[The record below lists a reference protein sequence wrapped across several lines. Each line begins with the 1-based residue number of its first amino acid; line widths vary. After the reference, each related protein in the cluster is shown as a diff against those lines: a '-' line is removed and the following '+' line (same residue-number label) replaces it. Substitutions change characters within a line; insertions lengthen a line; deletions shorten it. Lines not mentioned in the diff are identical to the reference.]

1 MHLVGKS
8 IYANMPY
15 FMNMPL
21 RKIGI
26 SVDERV
32 YEAVKA
38 EVETGDYRNISHFF
52 EKAARLLLESRL
64 KEKGQGPCEALAI

>member
-1 MHLVGKS
+1 MYL
-8 IYANMPY
+8 
-15 FMNMPL
+15 NMPL

-26 SVDERV
+26 SVDEKV

-52 EKAARLLLESRL
+52 EKAARLLLESRH
-64 KEKGQGPCEALAI
+64 KENGQGPCEALAI